1 VTHRSQAGR
10 FHPVEPSR
18 QTVSGW
24 ATGAKAPCTTH
35 CDRRKDGS
43 SPVTGRNPRRRNR
56 RLHPVAVL
64 PKARQAPEVEA
75 KAGAG
80 DRVQI
85 GSLRHQVQPT
95 ARTVREGFSCIT
107 EVPGVAA
114 V

>member
-1 VTHRSQAGR
+1 V
-10 FHPVEPSR
+10 
-18 QTVSGW
+18 
-24 ATGAKAPCTTH
+24 K
-35 CDRRKDGS
+35 
-43 SPVTGRNPRRRNR
+43 
-56 RLHPVAVL
+56 
-64 PKARQAPEVEA
+64 A

-95 ARTVREGFSCIT
+95 VCTIREGLSFIT

>member
-1 VTHRSQAGR
+1 
-10 FHPVEPSR
+10 
-18 QTVSGW
+18 
-24 ATGAKAPCTTH
+24 
-35 CDRRKDGS
+35 
-43 SPVTGRNPRRRNR
+43 
-56 RLHPVAVL
+56 VL
-64 PKARQAPEVEA
+64 PKARQTPEVEA